1 MAVEIQMS
9 EDTAAINNAYIY
21 LWQLPLI
28 FRPTLACLPWSC
40 LLEPLIF
47 PFIAAGW
54 YFNAVF
60 ETTA

>member
-9 EDTAAINNAYIY
+9 KDTTSINNAYIY

-28 FRPTLACLPWSC
+28 FRPTVGCLLWSC
-40 LLEPLIF
+40 LLEPFIF

-60 ETTA
+60 EMTA